1 MSTIKYWIGTKG
13 PFFFDSSK
21 AYADDDTLNFLAFR
35 SEGPIRVEEAPTHDY
50 HTVRLVD
57 LENIITS
64 VEVFSIDAPVELN
77 AIGRSQNGSIIVA
90 YQAAAPDRY
99 TIYAWDDAE
108 TTLQN
113 SPFYVDGV
121 GGKWVAIGGRY
132 QNGFINLNGALY
144 FLDSDVSVFR
154 DGSDLKFNDPTAG
167 TKTLSE
173 LATSGADEL
182 SDLSDVADSTPTDRN
197 ALMADGSEWTSR
209 ALVELDIS
217 DLDKY
222 TQVEVDNLLAG
233 KAASGHTH
241 DDRYYTETELDGGQ
255 LDTRYYTE
263 AEIDAMVAEE
273 LTDLD
278 DVNTS
283 TPTNR
288 NVLVADGVDWES
300 RALVE
305 LDISDLDKYT
315 QTEVDNLL
323 AAKSDTG
330 HDHDDRYYTETELD
344 GGQLDDR
351 YYQESEVDSL
361 LSGKSDTGHVHA
373 YLGVDGANN
382 RKIRHSYLTIEDG
395 TNADTIKCTV
405 SSFWNG
411 GNVAVTDNI
420 GKGDTVDGFTLD
432 SDGKELTISN
442 LYLGQA
448 VVSVMPN
455 QSENNSGTPVF
466 IKPGVSSSNIVLT
479 FQRHDA
485 SDANLTLMADVGSI
499 RIDLLYIAES

>member
-1 MSTIKYWIGTKG
+1 MSTIKYWVGTKG

-21 AYADDDTLNFLAFR
+21 TYRDDPALNILAFR
-35 SEGPIRVEEAPTHDY
+35 SEGPIRVEEVPTDDY
-50 HTVRLVD
+50 HAVRLID
-57 LENIITS
+57 LEGIITS
-64 VEVFSIDAPVELN
+64 IEVASIDTPVELN
-77 AIGRSQNGSIIVA
+77 AIGRSKNGSIIIA
-90 YQAAAPDRY
+90 YQAASPDQY

-113 SPFYVDGV
+113 VPFYVDGA
-121 GGKWVAIGGRY
+121 GGRWVAIGGRY
-132 QNGFINLNGALY
+132 QNGFINLNGSLY

-182 SDLSDVADSTPTDRN
+182 SDLSDVADSTPTNRN
-197 ALMADGSEWTSR
+197 ALIADGSEWTSR

-233 KAASGHTH
+233 KSDTGHTH
-241 DDRYYTETELDGGQ
+241 DDRYYTETELDNGQ

-263 AEIDAMVAEE
+263 AEVDAMVVEE
-273 LTDLD
+273 LADLD

-283 TPTNR
+283 TPTDR

-300 RALVE
+300 RALIE

-323 AAKSDTG
+323 AN
-330 HDHDDRYYTETELD
+330 
-344 GGQLDDR
+344 
-351 YYQESEVDSL
+351 
-361 LSGKSDTGHVHA
+361 KSDTGHVHA
-373 YLGVDGANN
+373 YLGVDGSNN

-395 TNADTIKCTV
+395 TNANTIKCSV
-405 SSFWNG
+405 SNFWNG
-411 GNVAVTDNI
+411 GSIATTDNI
-420 GKGDTVDGFTLD
+420 GKGNTVDGFTLD

-448 VVSVMPN
+448 VLSVMPN

-485 SDANLTLMADVGSI
+485 SDADLTLMADVGSI
-499 RIDLLYIAES
+499 RVDLLYIAES